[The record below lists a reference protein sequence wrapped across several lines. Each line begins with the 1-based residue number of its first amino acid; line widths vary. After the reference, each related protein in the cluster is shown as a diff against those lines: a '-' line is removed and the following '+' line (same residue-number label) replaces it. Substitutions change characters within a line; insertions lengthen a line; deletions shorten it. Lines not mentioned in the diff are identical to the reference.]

1 MTDGFKPVAIPK
13 SNSMSSHDAAPVTPS
28 QIRAGRALLDWSQ
41 ETLAAKAKVGLSTVR
56 DYEKER
62 RGGEAGATL
71 SIRQALEAGG
81 VVFIS
86 GDAEGNGPG
95 VRLYG
100 ALPNVLRRPTKL
112 GRFDALVFDVEWR
125 GRKFEVFLS
134 QEALDD
140 LGGFHATQP
149 EAVYLDLFDDRRAR
163 ILTAAAKAVDSG
175 RVEPDRR
182 VYLKTADFPPRGG

>member
-1 MTDGFKPVAIPK
+1 M
-13 SNSMSSHDAAPVTPS
+13 SMRETAPVTPA

-41 ETLAAKAKVGLSTVR
+41 ENLAEKAKVGLSTVR

-62 RGGEAGATL
+62 RGGDAGATL

-81 VVFIS
+81 VVFMA

-95 VRLYG
+95 VRLHG

-112 GRFDALVFDVEWR
+112 GRFDALVFEVEWR
-125 GRKFEVFLS
+125 GGWVEVYLS

-140 LGGFHATQP
+140 LGGFRATQS
-149 EAVYLDLFDDRRAR
+149 EAVYLGLFDERRIQ
-163 ILTAAAKAVDSG
+163 ILTAVATAIDTG
-175 RVEPDRR
+175 RVEPDQR
-182 VYLKTADFPPRGG
+182 VYIKTADFPPYGA